1 MEHRITDVS
10 PTEKRVE
17 LLFSPEELEHKTAH
31 TVKHFR
37 SMVKLPGFRP
47 GKVPDAVVRARFGK
61 EIQEETVHHLVQEHL
76 EELLKEKGW
85 HMVGDPAIEGES
97 VEPGQEGSVQVRF
110 HILPPVQ
117 VPDFGGIELKEE
129 AVEVTDDEVAQT
141 LENLRRSRG
150 SLAPVE
156 APAGNDDYVLG
167 DLHQRADGEEQETAL
182 GAKLFPLSGPD
193 AVPELLGKRAGD
205 EVSFVKDHPAGEGPP
220 LAGKTVRYRIV
231 VREVKRLVLPDL
243 DDAFAQAAARVETL
257 DALRAMVR
265 KNIAAEKEVQKRQK
279 QREEVIDQL
288 LARVDI
294 PIPEPLL
301 ESEKQRYL
309 RRLAAQLYTQEMDLA
324 KVDWQKLGKDY
335 EPRAVRNLQSL
346 LLLKEIARAEGLQVT
361 DDEIL
366 AHIREECRR
375 TGQDFS
381 RTMKKYREDDRLE
394 EVRLDLL
401 MARAWDRV
409 FEKIG
414 GAGANR

>member
-1 MEHRITDVS
+1 
-10 PTEKRVE
+10 VE
-17 LLFSPEELEHKTAH
+17 
-31 TVKHFR
+31 
-37 SMVKLPGFRP
+37 
-47 GKVPDAVVRARFGK
+47 DAAA
-61 EIQEETVHHLVQEHL
+61 E
-76 EELLKEKGW
+76 
-85 HMVGDPAIEGES
+85 GDHYI
-97 VEPGQEGSVQVRF
+97 
-110 HILPPVQ
+110 
-117 VPDFGGIELKEE
+117 
-129 AVEVTDDEVAQT
+129 
-141 LENLRRSRG
+141 
-150 SLAPVE
+150 
-156 APAGNDDYVLG
+156 LG

-205 EVSFVKDHPAGEGPP
+205 EASFVKDHPADDGGP
-220 LAGKTVRYRIV
+220 LAGKRVCYRIA

-243 DDAFAQAAARVETL
+243 DDAFAQSVARVETL

-279 QREEVIDQL
+279 QREEVLDQL

-294 PIPEPLL
+294 PIPAPLL
-301 ESEKQRYL
+301 ESEEKGYL
-309 RRLAAQLYTQEMDLA
+309 RRLAAQLYTQEIDLA

-346 LLLKEIARAEGLQVT
+346 LLLKEIARVEGLQVT

-394 EVRLDLL
+394 DVRMDLL